1 MKQIGV
7 LGLQGA
13 YAKHLAVLQQLDVQG
28 VDVRKP
34 GDLEEC
40 HGLILPGGESTTMTK
55 LINEID
61 MHDALLKFSV
71 DRPVFGTCAGMILM
85 AAKVDD
91 GRVKTLNLINIEV
104 ERNGYGR
111 QIDSFIDELDV
122 TTNGQAFSMRGVFI
136 RAPRIKNMGDGVEV
150 LASVNGEP
158 VLVQEG
164 HHMAAAFH
172 PELTGETRIHNY
184 FSTLKGEMSLG

>member
-1 MKQIGV
+1 MKKIGV

-13 YAKHLAVLQQLDVQG
+13 YAKHLAVLQQLDVQA

-40 HGLILPGGESTTMTK
+40 HGLIIPGGESTTMTK

-91 GRVKTLNLINIEV
+91 GRVKTLNLLDIEV
-104 ERNGYGR
+104 ERNAYGR

-136 RAPRIKNMGDGVEV
+136 RAPRIKNMGDCVEV

-164 HHMAAAFH
+164 HHIAAAFH

-184 FSTLKGEMSLG
+184 FSTLKGEMSLA

>member
-1 MKQIGV
+1 VKQIGV

-13 YAKHLAVLQQLDVQG
+13 YAKHLAILQQLDVQA

-34 GDLEEC
+34 EDLEEC
-40 HGLILPGGESTTMTK
+40 HGLIIPGGESTTMTK
-55 LINEID
+55 LINEIE

-91 GRVKTLNLINIEV
+91 GRVKTLNLLDIEV
-104 ERNGYGR
+104 ERNAYGR

-136 RAPRIKNMGDGVEV
+136 RAPRIKNMGDDVEV

-158 VLVQEG
+158 VLVQQG

-184 FSTLKGEMSLG
+184 FSTLKGEMSLA

>member
-13 YAKHLAVLQQLDVQG
+13 YAKHLAILQQLDVQA

-40 HGLILPGGESTTMTK
+40 HGLIIPGGESTTMTK

-122 TTNGQAFSMRGVFI
+122 TTNGQAFTMRGVFI

-184 FSTLKGEMSLG
+184 FSTLKGEMSLA

>member
-13 YAKHLAVLQQLDVQG
+13 YAKHLAVLQQIDVQA

-40 HGLILPGGESTTMTK
+40 HGLIIPGGESTTMTK

-61 MHDALLKFSV
+61 MHDTLLKFSV

-184 FSTLKGEMSLG
+184 FSTLKGEMSLA

>member
-1 MKQIGV
+1 MKRIGV

-13 YAKHLAVLQQLDVQG
+13 YAKHLAILQQLHLKA

-34 GDLEEC
+34 NDLEEC
-40 HGLILPGGESTTMTK
+40 HGLIIPGGESTTMTK
-55 LINEID
+55 LINEIE
-61 MHDALLKFSV
+61 MHGALLKFSV

-85 AAKVDD
+85 ATKVDD
-91 GRVKTLNLINIEV
+91 DRVKTLNLMNIEV

-136 RAPRIKNMGDGVEV
+136 RAPRIKNMGEGVEV

-172 PELTGETRIHNY
+172 PELTGETRIHKY
-184 FSTLKGEMSLG
+184 FSTLKREMSLA

>member
-13 YAKHLAVLQQLDVQG
+13 YAKHLAILQQLDVQA

-40 HGLILPGGESTTMTK
+40 HGLIIPGGESTTMTK

-71 DRPVFGTCAGMILM
+71 DRPVFGPCAGMILM

-91 GRVKTLNLINIEV
+91 GRVETLNLLDIEV
-104 ERNGYGR
+104 ERNAYGR

-184 FSTLKGEMSLG
+184 FSTLKGEMSLA

>member
-13 YAKHLAVLQQLDVQG
+13 YAKHLAILQQLDVQT

-34 GDLEEC
+34 EDLEEC
-40 HGLILPGGESTTMTK
+40 HGLIIPGGESTTMTK
-55 LINEID
+55 LINEIE

-91 GRVKTLNLINIEV
+91 GRVKTLNLLDIEV
-104 ERNGYGR
+104 ERNAYGR

-184 FSTLKGEMSLG
+184 FSTLKGEMSLA